1 MNCVLEGKNIS
12 VKANGRVILDNVS
25 FAFGPGLN
33 AIVGPNGAGKSTLL
47 KAIAGLTGYTG
58 EIRFC
63 GSRIESLRGRASYM
77 PATPVVDPLA
87 TVRDVLEAGLYGTS
101 LSVEAALGVLE
112 EFLPLGYSSR
122 RFLTLSSG
130 EQRLVCIA
138 RALARNSRVVLL
150 DEPLS
155 FLDVKNQVKILN
167 YIKKYAE
174 RSKAIVLAAI
184 HEIHYLHA
192 FQRIMLLDKGKACFQ
207 GTTNDLKREL
217 IENIYDLKLLEVNEK
232 GYRGFIPIIS

>member
-1 MNCVLEGKNIS
+1 MNCILEGEKIS
-12 VKANGRVILDNVS
+12 VKANGRVILSDIS

-47 KAIAGLTGYTG
+47 KVIAGLTGYTG
-58 EIRFC
+58 KLRFC
-63 GSRIESLRGRASYM
+63 GSKIESLKGRVSYM

-101 LSVEAALGVLE
+101 QSTEAALGILE
-112 EFLPLGYSSR
+112 EFLPLEYFTR

-167 YIKKYAE
+167 YIKKYTRE
-174 RSKAIVLAAI
+174 YSAIVLAAI

-192 FQRIMLLDKGKACFQ
+192 FQRIMLIDGGKAYFQ

-217 IENIYDLKLLEVNEK
+217 IEKIYGIEILEVNEK
-232 GYRGFIPIIS
+232 GYRSFIPKIS

>member
-1 MNCVLEGKNIS
+1 MNCVLEGENVS

-33 AIVGPNGAGKSTLL
+33 AVVGPNGAGKSTLL
-47 KAIAGLTGYTG
+47 KVIAGLADYTG

-63 GSRIESLRGRASYM
+63 GSRIESLRGSVSYM

-101 LSVEAALGVLE
+101 QSVEGALGVLE
-112 EFLPLGYSSR
+112 EFLPPEYSSR

-130 EQRLVCIA
+130 EQRLVCIT

-167 YIKKYAE
+167 YIKKYT
-174 RSKAIVLAAI
+174 KKLNAIVLAAI

-192 FQRIMLLDKGKACFQ
+192 FQRIILLDKGVTYFQ

-217 IENIYDLKLLEVNEK
+217 IENVYGLKILEVNER
-232 GYRGFIPIIS
+232 GYRSFIPIIS